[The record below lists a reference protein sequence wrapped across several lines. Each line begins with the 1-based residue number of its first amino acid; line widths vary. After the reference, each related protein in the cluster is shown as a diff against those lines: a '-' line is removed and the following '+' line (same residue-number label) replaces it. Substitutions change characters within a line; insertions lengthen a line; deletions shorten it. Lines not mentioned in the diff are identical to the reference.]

1 MLTVPSASAIH
12 ELKTLILSFHP
23 LILVESVEE
32 ERVRDLTVGVSNQLD
47 LKLFEWSITQGMVR
61 HGSDGPPTITTKPAI
76 GALGHIKTLKVQ
88 AVFLLKD
95 FGPYLEDPA
104 VVRLLREVCQQL
116 REVRS
121 TVVITGARIT
131 VPADLNPSAVHFN
144 LRLPDERELEE
155 AIRPVIYSL
164 TGSGQASNELKAGD
178 FPRLVSALRG
188 LTLHQARQA
197 VARVIVDDE
206 RLDGEDIPRLLDQK
220 ASLLR
225 DGGLLEYYPA
235 ASNQFELGGFGR
247 LKDWLDRTA
256 LGFTDQAREFNLPA
270 PKGMVLVGVQGCG
283 KSLAAKVVARQWG
296 MPLLRLDAGSLY
308 DKFVGE
314 TEKNFRRS
322 VAVAESM
329 APAVLWIDEI
339 EKAFAGASSA
349 DADGGLS
356 RRVLGMF
363 LTWMQEKTA
372 GVFVVATANDL
383 ASLPPELLRKGRFD
397 EVFFVDLPTESER
410 KEIFEIHLRLRHQ
423 DPGELD
429 CSKLVAMT
437 NGFSGSEIEQVVVA
451 GLYRTLHRSEQ
462 HITTEVLLEEVR
474 GTVPLSV
481 SRAEDIA
488 QLREMAKSR
497 FIPVT

>member
-12 ELKTLILSFHP
+12 ELKTLVLSFHP
-23 LILVESVEE
+23 LILVETVEE
-32 ERVRDLTVGVSNQLD
+32 ERVRNLTIEVSKQLD
-47 LKLFEWSITQGMVR
+47 LELFEWSITQGMVR
-61 HGSDGPPTITTKPAI
+61 QGSEGPPTVTTTPAI
-76 GALGHIKTLKVQ
+76 AALGHIKALKVQ
-88 AVFLLKD
+88 AIFLLKD
-95 FGPYLEDPA
+95 FGPHLKDPT
-104 VVRLLREVCQQL
+104 VVRLFREVCQKL

-121 TVVITGARIT
+121 TIVITGADIT
-131 VPADLNPSAVHFN
+131 VPSDLAHSAIHFN
-144 LRLPDERELEE
+144 LMLPDERELED

-164 TGSGQASNELKAGD
+164 TGGGRASNELKAGD
-178 FPRLVSALRG
+178 FPKMISALRG
-188 LTLHQARQA
+188 LTIHQARQA
-197 VARVIVDDE
+197 VARVIVEDQRLGSDD
-206 RLDGEDIPRLLDQK
+206 IARLLDQK

-247 LKDWLDRTA
+247 LKAWLDRTA
-256 LGFTDQAREFNLPA
+256 LGFTDQARELNLPA

-283 KSLAAKVVARQWG
+283 KSLAAKVVARQWN

-314 TEKNFRRS
+314 TENNFRRS
-322 VAVAESM
+322 VRVAESM

-339 EKAFAGASSA
+339 EKAFAVAGTA
-349 DADGGLS
+349 DSDGGLS

-383 ASLPPELLRKGRFD
+383 AALPPELLRKGRFD
-397 EVFFVDLPTESER
+397 EVFFVDLPTEAER

-423 DPGELD
+423 DPEQLNGPQ
-429 CSKLVAMT
+429 LVAET
-437 NGFSGSEIEQVVVA
+437 HGFSGSEIEQVVVA
-451 GLYRTLHRSEQ
+451 GLYRTLHQGDRR
-462 HITTEVLLEEVR
+462 ITTDLLLEEIR

-481 SRAEDIA
+481 SRAEDIN
-488 QLREMAKSR
+488 QLRATAKAR
-497 FIPVT
+497 FVPVS